1 MVCFIEDTLKPV
13 SLTVD
18 NAYIVESVKI
28 HAGVTIAGQVLAA
41 VKEILSKQ
49 GKSFP
54 TPKECS
60 HAYVEY
66 LSTKANKSEFIS
78 DNSYELVIREFSRL
92 KSVEMAESGATL
104 DLDCDIEDS
113 IRDSSFDD
121 MLLYVMTHEH

>member
-41 VKEILSKQ
+41 VKDILAKQ

-54 TPKECS
+54 TPKQCS

-66 LSTKANKSEFIS
+66 LSSKIIKYEF
-78 DNSYELVIREFSRL
+78 
-92 KSVEMAESGATL
+92 
-104 DLDCDIEDS
+104 DLDI
-113 IRDSSFDD
+113 
-121 MLLYVMTHEH
+121 

>member
-18 NAYIVESVKI
+18 NGYIVESIKI

-41 VKEILSKQ
+41 VKDILAKQ

-54 TPKECS
+54 SPKQCS

-78 DNSYELVIREFSRL
+78 DNSYELVLSEFSRL
-92 KSVEMAESGATL
+92 KSVELAEDGSSL
-104 DLDCDIEDS
+104 DFDFDLEDH
-113 IRDSSFDD
+113 IRDTSFDD